1 MKEDIDLFLGAAPQF
16 DDITMLSLELM
27 PRKGS
32 AMKKLKLFPTLE
44 VIDEVVAFCGTG
56 VGNSG
61 HFDEK
66 NYTDEHCGG

>member
-1 MKEDIDLFLGAAPQF
+1 
-16 DDITMLSLELM
+16 MLSLELM